1 MDAIKGRGD
10 GLSPGSAREAVSH
23 SKLKTLGSPDRADVP
38 TSFAGSQTALEG
50 GHLGTAQAEGLL
62 PADTPLPSVLSP
74 PKGHGETVLVVDD
87 DASVRKSTSMLLR
100 TLGYKAI
107 EAESGLSAMAVL
119 RADAQVAIVVSD
131 VVMPQG
137 VSGFDLARWIRTERP
152 AIKIML
158 VSGQY
163 STAHIENL
171 SLDVPMLSKPYQSHD
186 LAREIHR
193 LLALD

>member
-1 MDAIKGRGD
+1 M
-10 GLSPGSAREAVSH
+10 
-23 SKLKTLGSPDRADVP
+23 
-38 TSFAGSQTALEG
+38 
-50 GHLGTAQAEGLL
+50 L
-62 PADTPLPSVLSP
+62 PADTPLPGVLSP
-74 PKGHGETVLVVDD
+74 PRGHSETVLVVDD

-137 VSGFDLARWIRTERP
+137 VSGFDLARWIRAERP

-158 VSGQY
+158 VSGHY
-163 STAHIENL
+163 STAHIEDL
-171 SLDVPMLSKPYQSHD
+171 SLDVPMLSKPYQPHD
-186 LAREIHR
+186 LAREVHR